1 MKIYVIVCP
10 LPSTVRIQMYI
21 RQPINIS
28 RSTADV
34 DNLCMHVKSLQLLLT
49 LCDPMDHS
57 QAPLSIGLSR
67 QEYWSG
73 LLCPPPGDLLNFFI
87 FPALADG
94 ISVCVCVCVCVCVYF

>member
-1 MKIYVIVCP
+1 
-10 LPSTVRIQMYI
+10 MYI

-73 LLCPPPGDLLNFFI
+73 LLCPPPGDLPDPGIEPEFFY
-87 FPALADG
+87 
-94 ISVCVCVCVCVCVYF
+94 ISCIGRWYFCVCVCVYF